1 MLQLIIDLPLLLVV
15 SLVVVLTVISAEIQR
30 HLGIPQ
36 VLGFI
41 LTGIILGPL
50 FLGLIDER
58 LLALSPVV
66 TAVALGFIGYNI
78 GHELKLSVARRQS
91 RNLLPLILAQSF
103 GPALLVFILT
113 LIWLKD
119 PIPALLLGALASAT
133 APAATADVIWEYKSR
148 GPVTDAIMYTLI
160 LDDVIAIVLTSIT
173 MSLVVLVVA
182 PALLPVPL
190 LLATPVIE
198 IGGALLLGASAGLVL
213 AYVLKR
219 VEDHGRYILLL
230 VSVILVLIG
239 IAEFLH
245 FSSLLTSMVLGIV
258 LGNLSPNQAHDLSHE
273 AEKIFSPVILFFFVL
288 FGAGMVDPA
297 VLAIGGIF
305 ILVTTFLYVIGRGFG
320 KYLGTRLAANIGD
333 NPPTVKRYLGLC
345 LFSQAGVAVGLS
357 VVIADRLSQLGLP
370 HYGLLI
376 IGVVGISTLVFQ
388 IFGPLALKFAIH
400 RAGEA
405 NNKIKPSPSD
415 QAANEVDLTLN

>member
-1 MLQLIIDLPLLLVV
+1 MLQLVIDLPLLLVV

-30 HLGIPQ
+30 RLGIPQ

-41 LTGIILGPL
+41 ITGIILGPL
-50 FLGLIDER
+50 FLGLIDDR
-58 LLALSPVV
+58 LLALAPVV

-103 GPALLVFILT
+103 GPALLVFVLT

-173 MSLVVLVVA
+173 MSIVVLVLA

-198 IGGALLLGASAGLVL
+198 IGGALLLGAGAGLVL

-297 VLAIGGIF
+297 VLVVGGIF
-305 ILVTTFLYVIGRGFG
+305 ILVTTLLYVIGRGFG

-370 HYGLLI
+370 HYGFLI
-376 IGVVGISTLVFQ
+376 IGVIGISTLIFQ

-405 NNKIKPSPSD
+405 NNKIKQSPID
-415 QAANEVDLTLN
+415 QTANKVDLALN